1 MSIALIRWRTCFA
14 IVVLLAGAGCARA
27 GQRAA
32 TDARLVIAEKQE
44 PNSLDPLFLT
54 GSSAAEIGPLVYSG
68 LLTVDD
74 GGHLQPDVATAVP
87 TLRNGGIS
95 RDGLTITYRL
105 RAGASWQDGAPL
117 TAADVVFTYAAIV
130 NPANNIPSRFGYDEI
145 RNVEA
150 VDART
155 VRVRLRRP
163 YAPILSLF
171 MAPDQNFEILP
182 RHLLARYHDLNSVP
196 FNEAPVGSGPYRVVA
211 WLHGDRL
218 QLVRNDAYFGGK
230 PRIAAID
237 LRFIPDSGAI
247 LNQLRTREVDAT
259 MFADPVY
266 LAQYEH
272 LPDVRVVRVRL
283 SGFGDLLFNTQNPDV
298 ADARVRRAIVSAIDI
313 PRLVR
318 NATKGAQTSNDAGRG
333 LFGWTYDPALGP
345 PSYDSA
351 AAAALLERA
360 GWHRGADG
368 VRRKNERPLALE
380 LAFPSGSATT
390 AAIGVDLQQ
399 ELRGAGIALTLRAY
413 TPATFRAPAAAGGP
427 LYGGRFGLAFFEPF
441 GSSDP
446 DTHYYLAC
454 SEIPPHGFNMQRFC
468 DPLIDEAQAAGA
480 RSYDRA
486 TRQRQATLVQRRLAV
501 AVPFVALYQT
511 DAVDVIP
518 ATLHGFKSSSLSPYW
533 NVARW
538 SFDANAGEPHN
549 S

>member
-1 MSIALIRWRTCFA
+1 MRTALIRQRNFLA
-14 IVVLLAGAGCARA
+14 IAVLLAGAGCAHEGHSA
-27 GQRAA
+27 SGG
-32 TDARLVIAEKQE
+32 ARLVIADKQE

-54 GSSAAEIGPLVYSG
+54 GPSAAEIGPLVYSG

-74 GGHLQPDVATAVP
+74 RGHLQPDLATTVP
-87 TLRNGGIS
+87 TQRNGGIS
-95 RDGLTITYRL
+95 RDGSTITYHL
-105 RAGASWQDGAPL
+105 RAGATWQDGASL

-130 NPANNIPSRFGYDEI
+130 NPANNVPSRFGYDEI
-145 RNVEA
+145 RKVEA

-163 YAPILSLF
+163 YAPILSTF
-171 MAPDQNFEILP
+171 MGPDQNFEILP
-182 RHLLARYHDLNSVP
+182 RHLLARYRDLNSVP
-196 FNEAPVGSGPYRVVA
+196 FNEAPVGSGPFRVVA

-237 LRFIPDSGAI
+237 LRFVPDSGAI

-259 MFADPVY
+259 MFADPTY
-266 LAQYEH
+266 LAQYER
-272 LPDVRVVRVRL
+272 LPGYRVVRARL

-298 ADARVRRAIVSAIDI
+298 ADSRVRRAIVSAIDI

-318 NATKGAQTSNDAGRG
+318 NATKGAQTSKDALRG
-333 LFGWTYDPALGP
+333 LFGWTYDPAFGP
-345 PSYDSA
+345 PGYDPG
-351 AAAALLERA
+351 AAAALLEGA

-368 VRRKNERPLALE
+368 IRRKNGRPLALE

-399 ELRGAGIALTLRAY
+399 ELRGAGVVLTLRAY

-480 RSYDRA
+480 RSYDQT
-486 TRQRQATLVQRRLAV
+486 TRQRQAALVQRRLAL
-501 AVPFVALYQT
+501 AAPFVALYQT
-511 DAVDVIP
+511 NAVDVIP
-518 ATLHGFKSSSLSPYW
+518 TTLHGFKSSSLSPYW
-533 NVARW
+533 NVAQW
-538 SFDANAGEPHN
+538 TLDAK
-549 S
+549 